1 MGLTWGAGG
10 GGAKGVV
17 DQLACEKVAVLQD
30 PSI

>member
-10 GGAKGVV
+10 GAMGVV